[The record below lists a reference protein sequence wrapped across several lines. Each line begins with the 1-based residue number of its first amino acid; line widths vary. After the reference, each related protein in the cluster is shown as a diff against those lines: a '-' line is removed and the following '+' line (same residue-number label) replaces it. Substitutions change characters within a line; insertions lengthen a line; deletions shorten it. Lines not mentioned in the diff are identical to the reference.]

1 MMLDF
6 WGMRLRDHS
15 LGTVERHIGWRE
27 RFRCLNHSH
36 SCHKHITRM
45 LKFLGEVN
53 YEKYKA
59 PFVEFILHEAITEGT
74 LPNTLDP
81 CMEYW
86 VDLIRSG
93 TDRRRL
99 RKEARLLARDHNSKV
114 LEARHK
120 AEAATA

>member
-1 MMLDF
+1 
-6 WGMRLRDHS
+6 
-15 LGTVERHIGWRE
+15 
-27 RFRCLNHSH
+27 
-36 SCHKHITRM
+36 
-45 LKFLGEVN
+45 
-53 YEKYKA
+53 
-59 PFVEFILHEAITEGT
+59 VEFILHEAITEGT